1 MPGRRPPYQLT
12 AKRAT
17 TSGTVKF
24 ILIEKVKF
32 HLFVTFPE
40 KTWLQIPFG
49 IVPTLV
55 LTQHHMDT
63 FKRIHDFHPAIV
75 DSEVELL
82 VSPTHRSGTGKLI
95 VLDQAR
101 EIPEKHEPVREENIG
116 FVSIAIEDDQI
127 VAGNLYLRNGKSIVD
142 IGNMGAA

>member
-1 MPGRRPPYQLT
+1 MVVVVLRISLVRSWQVLLNVEMKWFYGPVEGTGILTGRSKGPEINPPEFVSSS
-12 AKRAT
+12 K
-17 TSGTVKF
+17 KF

-32 HLFVTFPE
+32 HLLVTFPE

-55 LTQHHMDT
+55 LPQHHMNT
-63 FKRIHDFHPAIV
+63 FERVHDFHSAIV
-75 DSEVELL
+75 DGEVELL

-101 EIPEKHEPVREENIG
+101 EIPEKHE
-116 FVSIAIEDDQI
+116 
-127 VAGNLYLRNGKSIVD
+127 
-142 IGNMGAA
+142 